1 MHEVTIVSGRHNH
14 LIDPYLTIWHWQIPT
29 YLFLG
34 GLVAGLLFFSAL
46 YYLRG
51 KEEEYPAIVRLGAIW
66 APILLAIGMFAL
78 FLDLDYKLHLF
89 RFYMTL
95 RLKSP
100 MSWGAWT
107 LITILPLSIL
117 WAMLHI
123 TSVFPKWRWPHPV
136 FQSVVSYTQK
146 KSKLLAWI
154 LMVLSMILGMYT
166 GILLSAFN
174 ARPFWNSAILGP
186 LFLVSGL
193 STGLAFLMLLSK
205 NHEEHLLLN
214 KIDLMTISLELFF
227 IIHLFMGLLASSEVK
242 IQAAKLFLGG
252 PYTASFWVLVVGLG
266 IIIPAILET
275 LEISNLG
282 KRTRVAAVLILFGGI
297 LMRFIFVQAGQ
308 LSSF

>member
-14 LIDPYLTIWHWQIPT
+14 LIDPYLTIWHWQIPV

-46 YYLRG
+46 YHLRG
-51 KEEEYPAIVRLGAIW
+51 KDEEFPTIVRLGALW
-66 APILLAIGMFAL
+66 APILLSIGMFAL
-78 FLDLDYKLHLF
+78 FLDLDYKWHLF
-89 RFYMTL
+89 RFYTTL

-107 LITILPLSIL
+107 LLVILPLSFL
-117 WAMLHI
+117 WAALHVQA
-123 TSVFPKWRWPHPV
+123 VFPRWKWPHPI
-136 FQSVVSYTQK
+136 FQQIVDYARK
-146 KSKLLAWI
+146 KSQLLAWV

-174 ARPFWNSAILGP
+174 ARPLWNTAILGP

-193 STGLAFLMLLSK
+193 STGLAFLILLSR
-205 NHEEHLLLN
+205 NHEEQLMLN
-214 KIDLMTISLELFF
+214 KIDLMAISVELFF

-252 PYTASFWVLVVGLG
+252 PFTAPFWVLVVGLG
-266 IIIPAILET
+266 IVIPALLEI
-275 LEISNLG
+275 LEISHWG
-282 KRTRVAAVLILFGGI
+282 KPTRVAAVLILVGGI
-297 LMRFIFVQAGQ
+297 LLRFIFVQAGQ
-308 LSSF
+308 ISSF